1 MIAIELKG
9 RKALVTGGDSGLGAA
24 TVKSLAQ
31 AGADVAITYRYESG
45 AAEKMA
51 TVAKSFGV
59 NACPLRL
66 DDVSKKEQVD
76 ALFRQVDQQLGGLD
90 ILVNNAGIDGSRA
103 YCADSDVAAWCQVV
117 ETDLYG
123 PYYCA
128 REAISRMRKQGRGVI
143 VNTTSV
149 HEFIPWAGYSAYT
162 SAKAALSMFS
172 KTLAQEVASMGIRI
186 IAVAPGAIK
195 TPINANVWQ
204 DPKGLSDLDRK
215 IPMGRV
221 GEPDEIG
228 HAIAFLCSDL
238 ASYMTGI
245 TVTVDGGMLLYPD
258 FREGG

>member
-1 MIAIELKG
+1 ML
-9 RKALVTGGDSGLGAA
+9 
-24 TVKSLAQ
+24 
-31 AGADVAITYRYESG
+31 
-45 AAEKMA
+45 
-51 TVAKSFGV
+51 
-59 NACPLRL
+59 
-66 DDVSKKEQVD
+66 
-76 ALFRQVDQQLGGLD
+76 
-90 ILVNNAGIDGSRA
+90 
-103 YCADSDVAAWCQVV
+103 

-123 PYYCA
+123 PYYGA
-128 REAISRMRKQGRGVI
+128 REAIERMRKQERGVI

-172 KTLAQEVASMGIRI
+172 KTLAQEVAAAGIRI

-204 DPKGLSDLDRK
+204 DPKGLTDLDKK

-238 ASYMTGI
+238 AGYMTGI

>member
-51 TVAKSFGV
+51 AVAKSFGV

-66 DDVSKKEQVD
+66 DDVSKKEQVE

-103 YCADSDVAAWCQVV
+103 YCADGDVAAWCQVV

-172 KTLAQEVASMGIRI
+172 KTLAQEVAAMGIRI